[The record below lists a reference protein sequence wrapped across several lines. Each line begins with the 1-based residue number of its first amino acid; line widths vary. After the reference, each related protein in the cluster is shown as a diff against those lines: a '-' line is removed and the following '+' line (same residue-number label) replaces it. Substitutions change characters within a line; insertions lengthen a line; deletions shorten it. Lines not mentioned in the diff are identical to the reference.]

1 MEREVDIELISD
13 GKRYLSN
20 DLVKLECEE
29 CKGCSDCCKDM
40 GDSIL
45 LDPYDVFMLTVHL
58 KRTFESFLDQEISL
72 GVIHQVILP
81 HLKMCQ
87 EQLNC
92 SFLSEDGRCKIHS
105 IRPGFCRL
113 FPLGR
118 IYENDSFHYFHQ
130 NTACTK
136 GGKSK
141 TKNKKWLGIPNLSA
155 YEAFILSWHDL
166 LKEME
171 NKGNELGFEWQSAH
185 NVKMLQLFFQ
195 LPYDENRDFFEQYYE
210 RLHQLEL

>member
-87 EQLNC
+87 EQLNR

-118 IYENDSFHYFHQ
+118 IYENNQFSYFLQ
-130 NTACTK
+130 KNECQK
-136 GGKSK
+136 GGR
-141 TKNKKWLGIPNLSA
+141 TKLKIRKWIGIEPIVP
-155 YEAFILSWHDL
+155 YEKFVTRWHYLMKDICERSSSYDEEWLKQKNMRL
-166 LKEME
+166 LK
-171 NKGNELGFEWQSAH
+171 
-185 NVKMLQLFFQ
+185 V
-195 LPYDENRDFFEQYYE
+195 FFEQPY
-210 RLHQLEL
+210 LETQDFYIQFEQRVEEYCK

>member
-87 EQLNC
+87 EELNC

-105 IRPGFCRL
+105 IRPGKIR
-113 FPLGR
+113 
-118 IYENDSFHYFHQ
+118 
-130 NTACTK
+130 
-136 GGKSK
+136 
-141 TKNKKWLGIPNLSA
+141 LSA
-155 YEAFILSWHDL
+155 PA
-166 LKEME
+166 
-171 NKGNELGFEWQSAH
+171 
-185 NVKMLQLFFQ
+185 
-195 LPYDENRDFFEQYYE
+195 R
-210 RLHQLEL
+210 R

>member
-1 MEREVDIELISD
+1 MEREVDIEQISD

-87 EQLNC
+87 EELNC

-118 IYENDSFHYFHQ
+118 IYENDSFSYFHQ

-141 TKNKKWLGIPNLSA
+141 TKVKKWLGMPKLSA

-171 NKGNELGFEWQSAH
+171 KAGNELGFEWQSAH